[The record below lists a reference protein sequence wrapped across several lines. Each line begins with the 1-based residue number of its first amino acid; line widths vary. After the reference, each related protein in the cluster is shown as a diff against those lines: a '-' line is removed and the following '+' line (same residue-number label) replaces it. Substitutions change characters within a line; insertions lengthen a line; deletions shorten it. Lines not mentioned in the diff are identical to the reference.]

1 MINTLSYQILAY
13 TRWKNTKSHIKIKK
27 NNLPASTQNQRFEL
41 PVRSYS
47 VSDIQDFFEYI
58 IRKHQIVT
66 DNPPIRID
74 VNKKKDYF

>member
-1 MINTLSYQILAY
+1 MEKHKKSYIY
-13 TRWKNTKSHIKIKK
+13 IYIKK
-27 NNLPASTQNQRFEL
+27 TNLPASTQNERFEW

-47 VSDIQDFFEYI
+47 VSDIQDFFEHI